1 MRLYRIILL
10 CFLYVPAS
18 AKIDKDLSAL
28 SKEEDLLL
36 KSIGA
41 YELVRKDTTG
51 RLMRIWPEGESF
63 LALSKK
69 MSAAK
74 LLELTHHD
82 KPIIRCRAF
91 GALIDEYQGDA
102 LSLVQEHLQDTAWV
116 HSSPRSCLDTK
127 ERVGDYF
134 VEVYQW
140 KYLLANDSLRN
151 SKLDSVLIFRP
162 NKLRSRYMAMHR
174 AADAGK
180 YYDRIR
186 EMVLE
191 GDFKEG
197 GLTVLAKFRRE
208 QDIDVIL
215 NWNVVKAANK
225 EKTNTYTFYA
235 ISIFPHP
242 AFSLFL
248 RQNMKKAIL
257 TKPDMSCR
265 GLYLAVA
272 NYNNKASHDLLLLPF
287 QIADKSIRAKHLQ
300 TLASALKENSDPI
313 YNDLRARLK
322 GYR

>member
-1 MRLYRIILL
+1 MKLYRIILL
-10 CFLYVPAS
+10 CFLHMPAWPQ
-18 AKIDKDLSAL
+18 IDKDLSEL

-36 KSIGA
+36 TSIAA
-41 YELVRKDTTG
+41 YEVVRGDTTG
-51 RLMRIWPEGESF
+51 KLLRLWSERESF
-63 LALSKK
+63 LAQSKN
-69 MSAAK
+69 MSVAK
-74 LLELTHHD
+74 LLELTRHE

-91 GALIDEYQGDA
+91 DALIDEYEGDA
-102 LSLVQEHLQDTAWV
+102 LSIVQEHLPDTAWV

-127 ERVGDYF
+127 ERAGDYF

-140 KYLLANDSLRN
+140 KYLLANDSSRN
-151 SKLDSVLIFRP
+151 SKLDSVLIFQP

-174 AADAGK
+174 AARAGK

-186 EMVLE
+186 EIVLE
-191 GDFKEG
+191 GDFRET
-197 GLTVLAKFRRE
+197 GLTVLAKFRKE

-215 NWNVVKAANK
+215 NWNLVKAADK

-287 QIADKSIRAKHLQ
+287 QITDKSIRGEHLQ
-300 TLASALKENSDPI
+300 TLSSVLKENSDPI
-313 YNDLRARLK
+313 YNDLRSRLK
-322 GYR
+322 GYK